1 MLQNVDIDVNQIQE
15 KTNRDYI
22 SVIIGKLSLP
32 DFFNNLPNNN
42 DPRTQSLNWLLFGS
56 GG

>member
-1 MLQNVDIDVNQIQE
+1 MLQNVDIEVNQIQE